1 MEADM
6 SLSDFK
12 PNPHTTGGDE
22 KWTWVKLKLSRRAD
36 GHYKLELGEKG
47 NGAFR
52 TANDAKRIKELL
64 AQAVDR
70 MEEVGSG

>member
-1 MEADM
+1 MT
-6 SLSDFK
+6 LSDFT
-12 PNPHTTGGDE
+12 PNPHTTGTGE
-22 KWTWVKLKLSRRAD
+22 NWTWVDIKLSRRDD

-52 TANDAKRIKELL
+52 TANDAARIKELL

-70 MEEVGSG
+70 MEEVG